1 MAERTPAKW
10 LIIGALGLIVAL
22 GLVVRLIVGSQ
33 VPLDADESVEA
44 ITAIHILHG
53 HFALMESNARYLGAL
68 DSYVLVPFIALFGTT
83 VTTIRIAFAIV
94 GAAFVGLM
102 FVLGRVA
109 FRRDREALLMAGI
122 AAVFP
127 LFPLAY
133 GVKARAYGLLLLLE
147 VLCLILVIRLAWPR
161 ANLPSPARGA
171 GQGRNLPSPARGG
184 GQGGGW
190 LAFGFV
196 AGLSFWHDI
205 LIATTLFVCVIA
217 LLARGTAIGW
227 ANLRRGALY
236 SIVGAFVGFSPWL
249 IYNAQTRLGS
259 LRHLYTPLTTYN
271 VPTDQAVREV
281 LAIAL
286 PIFVGARVNYCGPSI
301 ASTTA
306 VDLALLLLAV
316 AVLWNRR
323 HVLAALVRG
332 RFAAIEPVDIILMIG
347 PLAVIAV
354 TLKWFNALSCE
365 PRYLFPLAVPLVT
378 AFVLLLGSGW
388 LLRGAAGAFFIALLA
403 GSVITAQSQAAPI
416 HDLLTVSGA
425 PSVRVDLPA
434 LATRLENERPEAVWA
449 NYWLA
454 RPIEYVSG
462 DRIVMGAYGGYVAFP
477 EIQSQALAA
486 PHPSWLFMPGSADIP
501 IFEAACAKRGITYR
515 RLEVTNGLILYAD
528 LSQPLEPPDVGFQTQ
543 SLSQAN

>member
-1 MAERTPAKW
+1 MAERTPTKW
-10 LIIGALGLIVAL
+10 LTIGALGLIVAL

-83 VTTIRIAFAIV
+83 VTTIRIAFAIG

-161 ANLPSPARGA
+161 ANLPSPARGED
-171 GQGRNLPSPARGG
+171 QNLPSPARGG

-196 AGLSFWHDI
+196 AGLAFWHDI

-217 LLARGTAIGW
+217 LLARGAAIGW
-227 ANLRRGALY
+227 ASLRRGALF
-236 SIVGAFVGFSPWL
+236 SIVGAIVGFSPWL
-249 IYNAQTRLGS
+249 VYNAQTRLGS

-306 VDLALLLLAV
+306 VDLALLLLAM

-323 HVLAALVRG
+323 HVLAAVVRG

-378 AFVLLLGSGW
+378 AFVLLLGAGW
-388 LLRGAAGAFFIALLA
+388 LLRGAAGALLIALLA
-403 GSVITAQSQAAPI
+403 VSVITAQRQAALI
-416 HDLLTVSGA
+416 HDLLIVPGA

-454 RPIEYVSG
+454 RPIEYVSD

-501 IFEAACAKRGITYR
+501 VFEAACAKRGITYR

-528 LSQPLEPPDVGFQTQ
+528 LSQRLEPADVGFPTQ
-543 SLSQAN
+543 SVSQAN

>member
-1 MAERTPAKW
+1 TPTKW
-10 LIIGALGLIVAL
+10 LTIGALGLIVAL
-22 GLVVRLIVGSQ
+22 GIVVRLIVGSQ

-147 VLCLILVIRLAWPR
+147 VRCLILVIRLVCPR
-161 ANLPSPARGA
+161 ANFPCPARG
-171 GQGRNLPSPARGG
+171 QDQNLPSPARGG
-184 GQGGGW
+184 GQGGGSW

-196 AGLSFWHDI
+196 AGLAFWHDI

-217 LLARGTAIGW
+217 LLARGAVIGW
-227 ANLRRGALY
+227 ANLRRGALV
-236 SIVGAFVGFSPWL
+236 SLVGAVVGFSPWL
-249 IYNAQTRLGS
+249 LYNAQTRLGS

-286 PIFVGARVNYCGPSI
+286 PIFVG
-301 ASTTA
+301 
-306 VDLALLLLAV
+306 
-316 AVLWNRR
+316 
-323 HVLAALVRG
+323 
-332 RFAAIEPVDIILMIG
+332 
-347 PLAVIAV
+347 
-354 TLKWFNALSCE
+354 
-365 PRYLFPLAVPLVT
+365 
-378 AFVLLLGSGW
+378 
-388 LLRGAAGAFFIALLA
+388 
-403 GSVITAQSQAAPI
+403 
-416 HDLLTVSGA
+416 
-425 PSVRVDLPA
+425 
-434 LATRLENERPEAVWA
+434 
-449 NYWLA
+449 
-454 RPIEYVSG
+454 
-462 DRIVMGAYGGYVAFP
+462 
-477 EIQSQALAA
+477 
-486 PHPSWLFMPGSADIP
+486 
-501 IFEAACAKRGITYR
+501 
-515 RLEVTNGLILYAD
+515 
-528 LSQPLEPPDVGFQTQ
+528 
-543 SLSQAN
+543 

>member
-10 LIIGALGLIVAL
+10 LTIGALGLIVAL

-109 FRRDREALLMAGI
+109 SRRDREALLMAGI

-127 LFPLAY
+127 LFPLPY

-147 VLCLILVIRLAWPR
+147 VLCLILLIRLAWGDR
-161 ANLPSPARGA
+161 TLRG
-171 GQGRNLPSPARGG
+171 RD
-184 GQGGGW
+184 W

-205 LIATTLFVCVIA
+205 LIATTLFVCVVA
-217 LLARGTAIGW
+217 LIARGSAIGW
-227 ANLRRGALY
+227 ANLRRGALL
-236 SIVGAFVGFSPWL
+236 SLVGAIVGFSPWL

-271 VPTDQAVREV
+271 VPTDQAVHEV

-306 VDLALLLLAV
+306 VDLALLLLAM

-354 TLKWFNALSCE
+354 TLKWFYALSCE

-388 LLRGAAGAFFIALLA
+388 LLRGAAGALLIALLA
-403 GSVITAQSQAAPI
+403 AIVITAQRQAAI
-416 HDLLTVSGA
+416 LHDLLIVA
-425 PSVRVDLPA
+425 VRA
-434 LATRLENERPEAVWA
+434 
-449 NYWLA
+449 
-454 RPIEYVSG
+454 S
-462 DRIVMGAYGGYVAFP
+462 
-477 EIQSQALAA
+477 
-486 PHPSWLFMPGSADIP
+486 
-501 IFEAACAKRGITYR
+501 
-515 RLEVTNGLILYAD
+515 
-528 LSQPLEPPDVGFQTQ
+528 
-543 SLSQAN
+543 

>member
-1 MAERTPAKW
+1 MAKRTPTKW
-10 LIIGALGLIVAL
+10 LTIGGLGLIVAL

-83 VTTIRIAFAIV
+83 VTTIRIAFAMV

-147 VLCLILVIRLAWPR
+147 VLCLILVIRLAWGGR
-161 ANLPSPARGA
+161 TLRG
-171 GQGRNLPSPARGG
+171 RD
-184 GQGGGW
+184 W

-196 AGLSFWHDI
+196 AVLSYWHDI

-227 ANLRRGALY
+227 ANLRRGTLY
-236 SIVGAFVGFSPWL
+236 SIVGAIVGFSPWL
-249 IYNAQTRLGS
+249 VYNAQTRLGS

-306 VDLALLLLAV
+306 VDLALLLLAM

-323 HVLAALVRG
+323 HLLAALVRG
-332 RFAAIEPVDIILMIG
+332 RFAAIEPVDIILLIG

-378 AFVLLLGSGW
+378 AFVLLLGAGW
-388 LLRGAAGAFFIALLA
+388 LLRGAAGALLIALLA
-403 GSVITAQSQAAPI
+403 VSVITAQRQAALI
-416 HDLLTVSGA
+416 HDLLIVPGA

-486 PHPSWLFMPGSADIP
+486 PRPSWLFMPGSADIP
-501 IFEAACAKRGITYR
+501 VFEAACAKRGITYR

-528 LSQPLEPPDVGFQTQ
+528 LSQRLEPADVGFPTQ
-543 SLSQAN
+543 SVGQAN

>member
-1 MAERTPAKW
+1 MAERAPTRW
-10 LIIGALGLIVAL
+10 LTLGTLGFIVAF
-22 GLVVRLIVGSQ
+22 GFVVRLIVGSQ
-33 VPLDADESVEA
+33 IPLDADESVEA
-44 ITAIHILHG
+44 ITGLHILHG

-83 VTTIRIAFAIV
+83 VVPIRIAFSIV
-94 GAAFVGLM
+94 GAAYVGLM

-109 FRRDREALLMAGI
+109 FRRDRAALVMAAI

-147 VLCLILVIRLAWPR
+147 VLCLILVIRLAWP
-161 ANLPSPARGA
+161 
-171 GQGRNLPSPARGG
+171 QIPSPARGG
-184 GQGGGW
+184 GQGGGRSW

-205 LIATTLFVCVIA
+205 LIATTLFVCVLA
-217 LLARGTAIGW
+217 LLARGSAIGW
-227 ANLRRGALY
+227 ANLRRGALL
-236 SIVGAFVGFSPWL
+236 SIVGAIVGFSPWL

-259 LRHLYTPLTTYN
+259 LRHLYTPLTTYH

-306 VDLALLLLAV
+306 VDLALLLLAMT
-316 AVLWNRR
+316 ALWNRR
-323 HVLAALVRG
+323 HVLGALVRG
-332 RFAAIEPVDIILMIG
+332 RFAASEPVDIIVLIG
-347 PLAVIAV
+347 PLAVLAV
-354 TLKWFNALSCE
+354 TVRFFNALSCE
-365 PRYLFPLAVPLVT
+365 PRYLFPLAVPLIA
-378 AFVLLLGSGW
+378 AFVLLLGAGW
-388 LLRGAAGAFFIALLA
+388 LFRGAAAALLLALLA
-403 GSVITAQSQAAPI
+403 VSVITAQRQAALI
-416 HDLLTVSGA
+416 HDLLIVPGA

-434 LATRLENERPEAVWA
+434 LATRLESEKPEAVWA

-454 RPIEYVSG
+454 RPVEYVSG

-477 EIQSQALAA
+477 EMQSEALTAR
-486 PHPSWLFMPGSADIP
+486 HPSWLFMPGSADIP
-501 IFEAACAKRGITYR
+501 IFEAACLKRGITYR
-515 RLEVTNGLILYAD
+515 RLEVTDGLILYAD
-528 LSQPLEPPDVGFQTQ
+528 LSERLEPADVGFQTQ

>member
-1 MAERTPAKW
+1 MAERTPPKW
-10 LIIGALGLIVAL
+10 LTIGALGLIVAL
-22 GLVVRLIVGSQ
+22 ALVVRLIVGSQ

-53 HFALMESNARYLGAL
+53 HVALMESNARYLGAL

-83 VTTIRIAFAIV
+83 VTAIRIAFAIV

-102 FVLGRVA
+102 FFLGRVA
-109 FRRDREALLMAGI
+109 LPRDREALLMAGI

-161 ANLPSPARGA
+161 ANL
-171 GQGRNLPSPARGG
+171 LSPARGG
-184 GQGGGW
+184 GQGGGGW

-217 LLARGTAIGW
+217 LLARGPAIGW
-227 ANLRRGALY
+227 AHLRRGALL
-236 SIVGAFVGFSPWL
+236 SVVGAIVGFSPWL

-286 PIFVGARVNYCGPSI
+286 PIFLGARVNYCGPSI

-306 VDLALLLLAV
+306 VDLALLLLAM

-323 HVLAALVRG
+323 HVLAAVVRG

-378 AFVLLLGSGW
+378 AFVLLLGAGW
-388 LLRGAAGAFFIALLA
+388 LLRGAAGAVLIALLA
-403 GSVITAQSQAAPI
+403 VSVITAQRQAALI
-416 HDLLTVSGA
+416 HDLLIVPGA
-425 PSVRVDLPA
+425 PSVRVDVPA

-462 DRIVMGAYGGYVAFP
+462 DRVVMGAYGGYVAFP
-477 EIQSQALAA
+477 EVQSAALAA

-501 IFEAACAKRGITYR
+501 VFEAACARRGITYR

-528 LSQPLEPPDVGFQTQ
+528 LSDRLEPADVGFQTQ
-543 SLSQAN
+543 SVSQASY

>member
-1 MAERTPAKW
+1 MAERTPTKW
-10 LIIGALGLIVAL
+10 LAIGALGLIVAL

-161 ANLPSPARGA
+161 ANS
-171 GQGRNLPSPARGG
+171 PSPARGG
-184 GQGGGW
+184 GQGGGSW

-217 LLARGTAIGW
+217 LLARGAAIGW
-227 ANLRRGALY
+227 ASLRRGALF
-236 SIVGAFVGFSPWL
+236 SIVGAIVGFSPWL

-259 LRHLYTPLTTYN
+259 LRHLYTPLTTYS
-271 VPTDQAVREV
+271 VPTSQAAKQV
-281 LAIAL
+281 LSAAL
-286 PIFVGARVNYCGPSI
+286 PIFVGARVNFCGPS
-301 ASTTA
+301 A
-306 VDLALLLLAV
+306 VPSSVVDIGLGLLAV
-316 AVLWNRR
+316 AVLWLRR
-323 HVLAALVRG
+323 DSLGPVFRGQFSRLEAADVVLLIA
-332 RFAAIEPVDIILMIG
+332 
-347 PLAVIAV
+347 PLSLIAV
-354 TLKWFNALSCE
+354 TVHWFN
-365 PRYLFPLAVPLVT
+365 
-378 AFVLLLGSGW
+378 
-388 LLRGAAGAFFIALLA
+388 
-403 GSVITAQSQAAPI
+403 
-416 HDLLTVSGA
+416 
-425 PSVRVDLPA
+425 
-434 LATRLENERPEAVWA
+434 
-449 NYWLA
+449 
-454 RPIEYVSG
+454 
-462 DRIVMGAYGGYVAFP
+462 
-477 EIQSQALAA
+477 
-486 PHPSWLFMPGSADIP
+486 
-501 IFEAACAKRGITYR
+501 
-515 RLEVTNGLILYAD
+515 GL
-528 LSQPLEPPDVGFQTQ
+528 
-543 SLSQAN
+543 

>member
-10 LIIGALGLIVAL
+10 LTIGALGLIVAL

-68 DSYVLVPFIALFGTT
+68 DSYVLLPFIALFGTT

-161 ANLPSPARGA
+161 ANLPSPARG
-171 GQGRNLPSPARGG
+171 G

-205 LIATTLFVCVIA
+205 LIATTLFVCVVA
-217 LLARGTAIGW
+217 LIARGSAIGW
-227 ANLRRGALY
+227 ANLRRGALL
-236 SIVGAFVGFSPWL
+236 SIAGAIVGFSPWL

-306 VDLALLLLAV
+306 VDLALLLLAM

-323 HVLAALVRG
+323 RVLAAFGRG
-332 RFAAIEPVDIILMIG
+332 RFQAIEPVDIILMIG

-388 LLRGAAGAFFIALLA
+388 LLRGAASAFLIALLA
-403 GSVITAQSQAAPI
+403 VSVITAQRQAALI
-416 HDLLTVSGA
+416 HDLLIVPGA

-434 LATRLENERPEAVWA
+434 LATRLENERPEAVAA
-449 NYWLA
+449 NYCLA

-477 EIQSQALAA
+477 EIQSQALNA

-501 IFEAACAKRGITYR
+501 IFEEACLKRGITYR
-515 RLEVTNGLILYAD
+515 RLEVTDGLILYAD
-528 LSQPLEPPDVGFQTQ
+528 LSQRLEPGDVGFQTQ

>member
-10 LIIGALGLIVAL
+10 LTIGALGLMVAL

-68 DSYVLVPFIALFGTT
+68 DSYVLVPFIALFGTS

-147 VLCLILVIRLAWPR
+147 VLCLILVIRLAWGGR
-161 ANLPSPARGA
+161 TLRG
-171 GQGRNLPSPARGG
+171 RD
-184 GQGGGW
+184 W
-190 LAFGFV
+190 LAFGCV

-217 LLARGTAIGW
+217 LLARGAVIGW
-227 ANLRRGALY
+227 VNLRRGALF
-236 SIVGAFVGFSPWL
+236 SIVGAIVGFSPWL

-286 PIFVGARVNYCGPSI
+286 PIFVGARVNYCGPSV

-306 VDLALLLLAV
+306 VDLALLLLAM

-323 HVLAALVRG
+323 HILAALVRG
-332 RFAAIEPVDIILMIG
+332 RFAAIESVDIILMIG

-388 LLRGAAGAFFIALLA
+388 LLRGAAGALLIALLA
-403 GSVITAQSQAAPI
+403 VSVITAQRQAALI
-416 HDLLTVSGA
+416 HDLLIVPGA

-454 RPIEYVSG
+454 RPIEYVSD

-501 IFEAACAKRGITYR
+501 VFEAACAKRGITYR

-528 LSQPLEPPDVGFQTQ
+528 LSQRLEPADVGFQTQ

>member
-1 MAERTPAKW
+1 MAERTHTKW
-10 LIIGALGLIVAL
+10 LTIGALGLIVAL

-83 VTTIRIAFAIV
+83 VTAIRIAFAIV

-127 LFPLAY
+127 LFPLAC

-161 ANLPSPARGA
+161 ANLPSPAPVA
-171 GQGRNLPSPARGG
+171 GQGQNFPSPARGG

-205 LIATTLFVCVIA
+205 LIATTLFVCVIT
-217 LLARGTAIGW
+217 LLARGAAIGW
-227 ANLRRGALY
+227 ASLRRGALY
-236 SIVGAFVGFSPWL
+236 SIVGAIVGFSPWL

-306 VDLALLLLAV
+306 VDLALLLLAM

-332 RFAAIEPVDIILMIG
+332 RFPAIESVDIILLIG

-378 AFVLLLGSGW
+378 AFVLLLGAGW
-388 LLRGAAGAFFIALLA
+388 LLRGAAGALFIALPA
-403 GSVITAQSQAAPI
+403 GSVITAQRQAALI
-416 HDLLTVSGA
+416 HDLLIVPGA

-434 LATRLENERPEAVWA
+434 LANRLGKER
-449 NYWLA
+449 
-454 RPIEYVSG
+454 
-462 DRIVMGAYGGYVAFP
+462 
-477 EIQSQALAA
+477 
-486 PHPSWLFMPGSADIP
+486 SATV
-501 IFEAACAKRGITYR
+501 R
-515 RLEVTNGLILYAD
+515 
-528 LSQPLEPPDVGFQTQ
+528 
-543 SLSQAN
+543 

>member
-1 MAERTPAKW
+1 MAERTPTKW
-10 LIIGALGLIVAL
+10 LTVGALGLIVAL

-147 VLCLILVIRLAWPR
+147 VLCLILLIRLAWGDR
-161 ANLPSPARGA
+161 TLRG
-171 GQGRNLPSPARGG
+171 RD
-184 GQGGGW
+184 W

-217 LLARGTAIGW
+217 LLARGAAIGW
-227 ANLRRGALY
+227 TNLRRGALF
-236 SIVGAFVGFSPWL
+236 STVGAIVGFSPWL

-306 VDLALLLLAV
+306 VDVALLLLAM

-323 HVLAALVRG
+323 QVLAVLVRG

-378 AFVLLLGSGW
+378 AFVLLLGAGW
-388 LLRGAAGAFFIALLA
+388 LLRGAAGALLIALLA
-403 GSVITAQSQAAPI
+403 VSVITAQRQAALI
-416 HDLLTVSGA
+416 HDLLIVPGA

-501 IFEAACAKRGITYR
+501 VFE
-515 RLEVTNGLILYAD
+515 
-528 LSQPLEPPDVGFQTQ
+528 
-543 SLSQAN
+543 

>member
-1 MAERTPAKW
+1 MAERAPTRW
-10 LIIGALGLIVAL
+10 LTIGALGFIVAL
-22 GLVVRLIVGSQ
+22 GLAVRLIVGSQ

-83 VTTIRIAFAIV
+83 VTAIRIAFAIV

-161 ANLPSPARGA
+161 T
-171 GQGRNLPSPARGG
+171 NLPSPARGG

-196 AGLSFWHDI
+196 AGLSVWHDI
-205 LIATTLFVCVIA
+205 LIATTLFVCVVA
-217 LLARGTAIGW
+217 LLARGAAIGW
-227 ANLRRGALY
+227 ANLRRGALL
-236 SIVGAFVGFSPWL
+236 SVVGAIVGFSPWL

-271 VPTDQAVREV
+271 VPTDEAVREV

-306 VDLALLLLAV
+306 VDLALLLLAA

-323 HVLAALVRG
+323 HVLASLVRG
-332 RFAAIEPVDIILMIG
+332 RFTAIEPVDIIVLIG

-378 AFVLLLGSGW
+378 AFVLLLGAGW
-388 LLRGAAGAFFIALLA
+388 LLRGAAGALLIGLLA
-403 GSVITAQSQAAPI
+403 VSVITAERQAALI
-416 HDLLTVSGA
+416 HDLLIVPGA

-434 LATRLENERPEAVWA
+434 LATQLENERPEAVWA

-486 PHPSWLFMPGSADIP
+486 PHPGWLFMPGSADIP
-501 IFEAACAKRGITYR
+501 VFEAACAKRGISYR

-528 LSQPLEPPDVGFQTQ
+528 LSARLEPADVGFQTQ
-543 SLSQAN
+543 SVSQASY

>member
-1 MAERTPAKW
+1 MAERTPPKW
-10 LIIGALGLIVAL
+10 LTIGALGLIVAL
-22 GLVVRLIVGSQ
+22 ALVVRLIVGSQ

-53 HFALMESNARYLGAL
+53 HVALMESNARYLGAL

-83 VTTIRIAFAIV
+83 VTAIRIAFAIV

-102 FVLGRVA
+102 FFLGRVA
-109 FRRDREALLMAGI
+109 LPRDREALLMAGI

-161 ANLPSPARGA
+161 ANLPSPARGG
-171 GQGRNLPSPARGG
+171 GQG
-184 GQGGGW
+184 GGGW

-217 LLARGTAIGW
+217 LLARGPAIGW
-227 ANLRRGALY
+227 AHLRRGALL
-236 SIVGAFVGFSPWL
+236 SVAGAIVGFSPWL

-286 PIFVGARVNYCGPSI
+286 PIFVGARVNYCGPSV

-306 VDLALLLLAV
+306 VDLALLLLAM

-323 HVLAALVRG
+323 HVLAVVVRG

-378 AFVLLLGSGW
+378 AFVLLLGAGW
-388 LLRGAAGAFFIALLA
+388 LLRGAAGAVLIALLA
-403 GSVITAQSQAAPI
+403 VSVITAQRQAALI
-416 HDLLTVSGA
+416 HDLLIVPGA
-425 PSVRVDLPA
+425 PSVRVHVPA

-449 NYWLA
+449 NYWLG

-462 DRIVMGAYGGYVAFP
+462 DRVVMGASGRWRALREV
-477 EIQSQALAA
+477 QSVGLAA

-501 IFEAACAKRGITYR
+501 VFEEACAKRGITYR

-528 LSQPLEPPDVGFQTQ
+528 LSQRLEPADVGFPTQ
-543 SLSQAN
+543 SVSQAN

>member
-1 MAERTPAKW
+1 MAERAPTRW
-10 LIIGALGLIVAL
+10 LTLGALGFIIAL
-22 GLVVRLIVGSQ
+22 GLAVRVVVGSQ
-33 VPLDADESVEA
+33 IPLDADESVEA
-44 ITAIHILHG
+44 VTALHILHG

-68 DSYVLVPFIALFGTT
+68 DSYVLAPFIALLGTT
-83 VTTIRIAFAIV
+83 VVAIRIAFALV
-94 GAAFVGLM
+94 GAIYVGLM
-102 FVLGRVA
+102 FVLGRLA
-109 FRRDREALLMAGI
+109 FRRDRMGLLMASI

-127 LFPLAY
+127 FFALAY
-133 GVKARAYGLLLLLE
+133 GVKARAYGLVLVLE
-147 VLCLILVIRLAWPR
+147 VLCLILVIRLAWRGQSPR
-161 ANLPSPARGA
+161 TKD
-171 GQGRNLPSPARGG
+171 
-184 GQGGGW
+184 W
-190 LAFGFV
+190 LLFGFV
-196 AGLSFWHDI
+196 VGLSIWHDI
-205 LIATTLFVCVIA
+205 LLGMTVFVCVVA
-217 LLARGTAIGW
+217 LVARGSAIGW
-227 ANLRRGALY
+227 ANLRRGALL
-236 SIVGAFVGFSPWL
+236 SIVAAIVGFSPWL

-332 RFAAIEPVDIILMIG
+332 RFAAIEPVDIILLVG

-354 TLKWFNALSCE
+354 TVKWFNALSCE
-365 PRYLFPLAVPLVT
+365 PRYLIPLAVPLVT
-378 AFVLLLGSGW
+378 AFVLLLGAGW
-388 LLRGAAGAFFIALLA
+388 IWRGAAGALLLA
-403 GSVITAQSQAAPI
+403 LIAISVMTAQRQAALI
-416 HDLLTVSGA
+416 HDLVIVPGA
-425 PSVRVDLPA
+425 PSVRVDWPA
-434 LATRLENERPEAVWA
+434 LATRLESEGPEAVWA

-462 DRIVMGAYGGYVAFP
+462 DRIVVGEYGGYVAFP
-477 EIQSQALAA
+477 DIQSAALAT

-515 RLEVTNGLILYAD
+515 RVEVTDGLILYAD
-528 LSQPLEPPDVGFQTQ
+528 LSQRLEPADVGFQTQ
-543 SLSQAN
+543 SVSQAN

>member
-1 MAERTPAKW
+1 MAERTSTKW
-10 LIIGALGLIVAL
+10 LTIGALGLIVAL

-102 FVLGRVA
+102 FVLWRVA
-109 FRRDREALLMAGI
+109 FRLDREALLMAGI

-161 ANLPSPARGA
+161 AHLPSPARG
-171 GQGRNLPSPARGG
+171 QDQNLPSPARGG
-184 GQGGGW
+184 GQGGGSW

-217 LLARGTAIGW
+217 LLARGAVIGW
-227 ANLRRGALY
+227 ASLRRGALF
-236 SIVGAFVGFSPWL
+236 SIVGAVVGFSPWL

-306 VDLALLLLAV
+306 VDLALLLLAM

-332 RFAAIEPVDIILMIG
+332 RFAAIEPVDIILLIG

-365 PRYLFPLAVPLVT
+365 PRYLFTLAVPLVM
-378 AFVLLLGSGW
+378 AFVLLLGAGW
-388 LLRGAAGAFFIALLA
+388 LRRG
-403 GSVITAQSQAAPI
+403 P
-416 HDLLTVSGA
+416 
-425 PSVRVDLPA
+425 
-434 LATRLENERPEAVWA
+434 
-449 NYWLA
+449 
-454 RPIEYVSG
+454 
-462 DRIVMGAYGGYVAFP
+462 
-477 EIQSQALAA
+477 
-486 PHPSWLFMPGSADIP
+486 
-501 IFEAACAKRGITYR
+501 
-515 RLEVTNGLILYAD
+515 
-528 LSQPLEPPDVGFQTQ
+528 
-543 SLSQAN
+543 

>member
-1 MAERTPAKW
+1 MAERPPTKW
-10 LIIGALGLIVAL
+10 LTIGALGLIVAL

-147 VLCLILVIRLAWPR
+147 VLCLILVIRLAF
-161 ANLPSPARGA
+161 PSPARGG
-171 GQGRNLPSPARGG
+171 GQGGGTQSPSPARGG

-217 LLARGTAIGW
+217 LLARGAAIGW
-227 ANLRRGALY
+227 VNLRRGALL
-236 SIVGAFVGFSPWL
+236 SLVGAIVGFSPWL
-249 IYNAQTRLGS
+249 VYNAQTRLGS

-306 VDLALLLLAV
+306 VDLALLLLAM

-332 RFAAIEPVDIILMIG
+332 RFAAIEPVDIILLIG

-365 PRYLFPLAVPLVT
+365 PRYLFPQIGRA
-378 AFVLLLGSGW
+378 SC
-388 LLRGAAGAFFIALLA
+388 RE
-403 GSVITAQSQAAPI
+403 
-416 HDLLTVSGA
+416 
-425 PSVRVDLPA
+425 RV
-434 LATRLENERPEAVWA
+434 
-449 NYWLA
+449 
-454 RPIEYVSG
+454 
-462 DRIVMGAYGGYVAFP
+462 
-477 EIQSQALAA
+477 
-486 PHPSWLFMPGSADIP
+486 
-501 IFEAACAKRGITYR
+501 
-515 RLEVTNGLILYAD
+515 
-528 LSQPLEPPDVGFQTQ
+528 
-543 SLSQAN
+543 